1 MGPDDGNHWPNRKG
15 RRREAGS
22 EGSVKRTPAPG
33 HTKRMRHLSP
43 GKGGTKTLKPDGHPE
58 EGMDAYAADIRDEG
72 RCAIPS
78 GGPFVCRMRCLC
90 QETQGWTDR
99 SRQGAWRF
107 YTHMSE
113 GPNMQDR
120 QRGPDTLTNGKD
132 AGRRVGRPGDSR
144 KEGDTHS
151 AAICRRLQHLCEIT
165 KGGAAGDGIR
175 RPVSGE

>member
-1 MGPDDGNHWPNRKG
+1 MGPDGGNHWPNRKG

-43 GKGGTKTLKPDGHPE
+43 GKGGTKTLKPDSHPE

-99 SRQGAWRF
+99 SRQGA
-107 YTHMSE
+107 
-113 GPNMQDR
+113 
-120 QRGPDTLTNGKD
+120 
-132 AGRRVGRPGDSR
+132 
-144 KEGDTHS
+144 
-151 AAICRRLQHLCEIT
+151 
-165 KGGAAGDGIR
+165 
-175 RPVSGE
+175 